1 MGLDFR
7 IRDFAYPLSILKLKR
22 TFDQNQWLGEEALK
36 EYQSE
41 RLRQIIVHAYA
52 NIPYYQKL
60 FRENSIRPGD
70 IQSAEDLKRI
80 PFLTKD
86 LLRRNADS
94 LVARNAKKYKPASL
108 STSGTTGGKINFY
121 ADKSSNVLEFVYY
134 WRAWGWAGY
143 RLGDTFALLTSEDF
157 AYKFNNRESLY
168 HFNAFT
174 KQLTVNSMLFSRQY
188 LDDLISMFRKFR
200 PLFLKGF
207 PTNLYMLA
215 LVLSE
220 KNNHGITCRAI
231 FSQGGNL
238 LSYQR
243 DMMEKV
249 FSCKVYDSYGH
260 MERTVAISQCPL
272 GSYHIHQDYG
282 IVELEEPGMHL
293 ADDSDGDTC
302 IREVV
307 GTSLHNYAMPLIRYR
322 TGDFV
327 TIRKRPEKCLCR
339 RSFPTIVSVIG
350 RDVDLITTRDKRK
363 IAGLFSVFSHAP
375 GIIMGQII
383 QEAIDRLHV
392 KIVCE
397 GNDAEHTDRILAGHI
412 RQFVGDDMHIT
423 IEHTT
428 VDGIRKNSFGKFK
441 LVISN
446 IPPEETFSR

>member
-1 MGLDFR
+1 MGVDFR

-36 EYQSE
+36 EYQSA
-41 RLRQIIVHAYA
+41 RLRQIISHAYT

-60 FRENSIRPGD
+60 FRENSIVPGD
-70 IQSAEDLKRI
+70 IQTVEDLKKI

-86 LLRRNADS
+86 LLRHSFDS
-94 LVARNAKKYKPASL
+94 LTARNANKYKPVLL
-108 STSGTTGGKINFY
+108 STSGTTGVKINFY
-121 ADKSSNVLEFVYY
+121 VDKPSNVLEFVHY
-134 WRAWGWAGY
+134 WRSWGWAGY
-143 RLGDTFALLTSEDF
+143 KIRDTFALLTSEDF
-157 AYKFNNRESLY
+157 VYIFNKRETLY

-174 KQLTVNSMLFSRQY
+174 KQLTVNSMLFSRKY
-188 LDDLISMFRKFR
+188 LDDLIGMFRKFK

-215 LVLSE
+215 LILNE
-220 KNNHGITCRAI
+220 KRNHGISCKAI
-231 FSQGGNL
+231 FSQGAHL
-238 LSYQR
+238 PHYQR
-243 DMMEKV
+243 NLIEEV
-249 FSCKVYDSYGH
+249 FSCKVFDSYGH
-260 MERTVAISQCPL
+260 MERTMAISQCPL

-282 IVELEEPGMHL
+282 IVELEEPEMHL
-293 ADDSDGDTC
+293 VDGSDGDTC

-307 GTSLHNYAMPLIRYR
+307 GTSLHNFAMPLIRYR

-327 TIRKRPEKCLCR
+327 TIKKRPEKCLCK

-350 RDVDLITTRDKRK
+350 REVDLITTRDKKK

-397 GNDAEHTDRILAGHI
+397 GKDAEQTDRILTGHI
-412 RQFVGDDMHIT
+412 RQFVGDDMHIS

-428 VDGIRKNSFGKFK
+428 LDGIRKNSFGKFK